1 MPESAPTSTAPQARE
16 KPRVVTLRAANPAYR
31 RRYAVDHDAH
41 VLAYQIAYVR
51 ELLRTWAGIIC
62 CPSMFDPLIDDIAHA
77 AFTHR

>member
-1 MPESAPTSTAPQARE
+1 M
-16 KPRVVTLRAANPAYR
+16 
-31 RRYAVDHDAH
+31 DHDAH

-51 ELLRTWAGIIC
+51 GLLRTWAGIIC